1 MPSVVL
7 PISLTRKW
15 LPAANSGMKRRLLG
29 LETEYAFRCTTTDG
43 RRPDHRS
50 LYEAFLR
57 VVRRRT
63 LAVEGASSL
72 KWKQVFTENGG
83 AFCYESLPYRPDAGL
98 LEAATPE
105 CDLPET
111 AALYQLAQDRLIG
124 GTVGEI
130 QADMQGEFPGLSL
143 GILKNCRDAFGHI
156 YGAQEN
162 YEAQFLGPVGT
173 VLFPWFVR
181 LFLPAFFLY
190 LIQIVCI
197 SLVVAVVHALLLVL
211 GLFASAMLRPILRP
225 LRLELPDSGKWIRL
239 FERQAGWV
247 LTAIEVGF
255 SFPLIFPY
263 LVAIRLAGFRSQ
275 RRALTAFLVSRIVLT
290 GSGSVESAETPS
302 RMPGGTRGEVPGET
316 RAAMPAR
323 MPDGVFHLSEKAS
336 AMRRMM
342 RITNLP
348 ADRSIFDTGNLLKQA
363 YYAALGLLRFDTTAY
378 RQLISPVQ
386 RMQIGLSDSCM
397 ASIPLYLKTALMT
410 LLLDMVDAGAL
421 EDAPRLRHPLKALH
435 AFNADPTLTATALDR
450 NGRTWTALSLQR
462 WYLDRARAFFQKGEA
477 ADLEVAKALRLW
489 QDLLDDLE
497 RDPLLCFGRL
507 DWPTKLEL
515 IRRVLNPHGT
525 APEASTEEPSS
536 PRPAS
541 EAGGGFALAKMVDIA
556 YHELPDGYFARLRR
570 EGLVVD
576 LFADA
581 DINAAMTDPPETLRG
596 GAALRSEIIRDSSF
610 FGQEISMS
618 WNQVRTGQGARSRV
632 VSLADFRQHRRERGA
647 TTREKSPDLPSQGP

>member
-1 MPSVVL
+1 MPSVAL
-7 PISLTRKW
+7 PISQTRKW
-15 LPAANSGMKRRLLG
+15 LPAANNGMKRRLLG

-57 VVRRRT
+57 VLRRRT
-63 LAVEGASSL
+63 LAVEGTSSL
-72 KWKQVFTENGG
+72 KWKQIFTENGG

-105 CDLPET
+105 SDRPET

-124 GTVGEI
+124 GTIAEI

-162 YEAQFLGPVGT
+162 YEAQFLGPIGT

-211 GLFASAMLRPILRP
+211 GLFASAMFRPLLRP

-255 SFPLIFPY
+255 SFPLIFPF
-263 LVAIRLAGFRSQ
+263 LVAIHLAGFRSQ

-290 GSGSVESAETPS
+290 GSGSVAPAH
-302 RMPGGTRGEVPGET
+302 TRSQTPGEIPVQ
-316 RAAMPAR
+316 MPVQ
-323 MPDGVFHLSEKAS
+323 MPDGVFHLSEKAA
-336 AMRRMM
+336 AMRRIM

-363 YYAALGLLRFDTTAY
+363 YYAALGLLRFDATAY

-397 ASIPLYLKTALMT
+397 ASLPLYLKTALMT
-410 LLLDMVDAGAL
+410 ILLDMVEAGEL
-421 EDAPRLRHPLKALH
+421 EDAPRLRHPLRALR
-435 AFNADPTLTATALDR
+435 AFDADPSLTATAVDR
-450 NGRTWTALSLQR
+450 DGRTWTALALQR
-462 WYLDRARAFFQKGEA
+462 WYLDRAHAFFQKNEA
-477 ADLEVAKALRLW
+477 ADLDVAKALRLW

-515 IRRVLNPHGT
+515 IRRVRHSHGN
-525 APEASTEEPSS
+525 APQAATGDQSGPPGASDASTGVG
-536 PRPAS
+536 
-541 EAGGGFALAKMVDIA
+541 AGVGLAKMVDIA

-581 DINAAMTDPPETLRG
+581 DIDAAMTDPPETLHG

-610 FGQEISMS
+610 FGQEISLS
-618 WNQVRTGQGARSRV
+618 WNQVRTGQGPRSRV
-632 VSLADFRQHRRERGA
+632 VSLADFRQRRPGRSP
-647 TTREKSPDLPSQGP
+647 TTRGEDP